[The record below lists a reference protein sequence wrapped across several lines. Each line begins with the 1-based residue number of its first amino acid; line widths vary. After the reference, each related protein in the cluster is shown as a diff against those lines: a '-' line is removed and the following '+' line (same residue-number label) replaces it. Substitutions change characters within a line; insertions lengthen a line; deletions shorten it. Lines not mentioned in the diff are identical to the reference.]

1 MFVGA
6 KDFCP
11 NFPKLARKKLQRNDL
26 QKNDCISSHLGY
38 ISKNQST
45 RQAPFLPKFARKEKK
60 HDIQK
65 QKERPHFAFGCHFYK
80 IRAHAAILRIF
91 SQIFPKFPQIL
102 PGV

>member
-1 MFVGA
+1 MTSKKTTAFLLIWGTFLKIKAYV
-6 KDFCP
+6 KHHFCP
-11 NFPKLARKKLQRNDL
+11 NSPKLAQIFPYLPEKK
-26 QKNDCISSHLGY
+26 
-38 ISKNQST
+38 
-45 RQAPFLPKFARKEKK
+45 KK

-65 QKERPHFAFGCHFYK
+65 QKERPQFAFGCHFYK